1 MLDFLYADSAVG
13 EWNASAIQ
21 HRISLFH
28 LTGANSFDDLLNRA
42 GIHLQVSQ
50 SLTVRLWILLQQ
62 MLNGNRF
69 NEDETGNHIRLCAEY
84 LLSLHSAICRLFSL
98 TQNTTQPV
106 MTMFEFEQQLLTILE
121 RFNTYARSKSQQPT
135 LFDGDSFMF
144 DDLMEQTVADEKLV
158 RHAIAHRWN
167 NGQVLSERES
177 MSWNNLQSR
186 AKRQALTGK
195 LVGGSS
201 STDPNTGISGNLTP
215 GESQGRR
222 VYGINGVNP
231 TLPSR
236 SEAGQN
242 QQSIFQPAKETW
254 VFQTGQTGGKGLGIY
269 RATVMNTLDTS
280 NSSAVAA
287 LDFNPSDARLRYASD
302 DLAQTLTARAGT
314 GGNQVPLVQTIAFV
328 QNQRDEVRQTSVVGA
343 LQAQP
348 GIKQQTF
355 ICRTGTGRE
364 ATDSVNVAP
373 TLIAEQQRNPCYI
386 YPIDCQQV
394 TAIIPDNAIGRPDS
408 GTNGPMS
415 YSGDDATPTL
425 LSNGKVAAVA
435 CRSDGQSNTTDDM
448 NIAATLTVHASS
460 EQPYECPVENTT
472 TNNGD
477 KQFRD
482 SQSVRSKRRTM
493 GHQEKEAC
501 SSTIRAGLT
510 IRRLT
515 PLECERLQAFPDG
528 YTDIPYRGKPHSPDS
543 ARYKAL
549 GNSMCV
555 NVMRWIGQQIQSINN
570 EPEVEVH
577 Q

>member
-1 MLDFLYADSAVG
+1 MLDFLYDDSTVG
-13 EWNASAIQ
+13 EWNASAVQ

-28 LTGANSFDDLLNRA
+28 LTDADSLNTLLNSA
-42 GIHLQVSQ
+42 GIRETVSP
-50 SLTVRLWILLQQ
+50 SLTTRLWNLLQQ
-62 MLNGNRF
+62 ILNGSRF
-69 NEDETGNHIRLCAEY
+69 NEYETGTHIRLCVEY

-158 RHAIAHRWN
+158 RRAIVRRWD
-167 NGQVLSERES
+167 NGQVLFERES
-177 MSWNNLQSR
+177 LSWNNLQSR
-186 AKRQALTGK
+186 AKRQTLTSTTI
-195 LVGGSS
+195 GGASA
-201 STDPNTGISGNLTP
+201 TDSNTGTSGNLTP

-242 QQSIFQPAKETW
+242 QQSIFQPAETF
-254 VFQTGQTGGKGLGIY
+254 VCQTGQTGSNGLGIY
-269 RATVMNTLDTS
+269 RATVMNTLDTG

-287 LDFNPSDARLRYASD
+287 LDFNPSDARFRYAAD

-314 GGNQVPLVQTIAFV
+314 GGNQVPLIQTVAFV

-355 ICRTGTGRE
+355 ICRTDTGKE
-364 ATDSVNVAP
+364 AVNS
-373 TLIAEQQRNPCYI
+373 QH
-386 YPIDCQQV
+386 V
-394 TAIIPDNAIGRPDS
+394 TAIIPGNAIGRPKS

-415 YSGDDATPTL
+415 YPGNEPTPTL
-425 LSNGKVAAVA
+425 LSNGETPAIA
-435 CRSDGQSNTTDDM
+435 CRSDGQANATDDI
-448 NIAATLTVHASS
+448 NVASTLTAHAGHD
-460 EQPYECPVENTT
+460 QPYVYTVASATT
-472 TNNGD
+472 SNGDNVAPALCATDGD
-477 KQFRD
+477 KQFLD
-482 SQSVRSKRRTM
+482 NQSVRSGRLIM
-493 GHQEKEAC
+493 EHQQQK
-501 SSTIRAGLT
+501 TIHPTAHTGLT